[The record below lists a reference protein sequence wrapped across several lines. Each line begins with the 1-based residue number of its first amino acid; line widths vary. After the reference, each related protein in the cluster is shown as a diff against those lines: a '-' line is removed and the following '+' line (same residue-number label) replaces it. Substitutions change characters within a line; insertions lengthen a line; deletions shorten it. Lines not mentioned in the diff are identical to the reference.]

1 MGPRL
6 ICIDLRAPP
15 QISPVL
21 RVLSKDQSM
30 THRQRT
36 AKMVRTLT
44 SIYVINLFIYI
55 YRYIS

>member
-1 MGPRL
+1 
-6 ICIDLRAPP
+6 
-15 QISPVL
+15 
-21 RVLSKDQSM
+21 LSKDQSM

-55 YRYIS
+55 DTYHKYV

>member
-1 MGPRL
+1 
-6 ICIDLRAPP
+6 
-15 QISPVL
+15 
-21 RVLSKDQSM
+21 LSKDQSM

-55 YRYIS
+55 YRFIS